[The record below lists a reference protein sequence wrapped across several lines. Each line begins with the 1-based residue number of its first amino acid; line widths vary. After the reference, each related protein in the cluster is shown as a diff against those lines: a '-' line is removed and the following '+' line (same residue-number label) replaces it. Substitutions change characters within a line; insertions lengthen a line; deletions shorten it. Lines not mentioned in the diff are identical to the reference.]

1 MKDLTATLA
10 FRDKF
15 AYSTGSLGKE
25 VAHGLISCYVFLYC
39 IQVLELDIPFLG
51 VLYLSHNLIGII
63 TAPLLGIVL
72 DNITCRFG
80 KYKLLTFLGLLLNCA
95 TLLGFYYLPELTPSN
110 IELTV
115 TIIYLIWS
123 MSFFMIDLP
132 SWSILSAFN
141 SSYAT
146 RDAMAT
152 VPCITNHLGTQML
165 VLCVLPFMQHASS
178 IFDTLSYSLGALV
191 AFYIMLISQ
200 SIFLF
205 LLHNNAF
212 HGTAR
217 PAAHPAPPAAHPVPT
232 QPAARPAPAQSAAYP
247 MPTQS
252 AARPAQP
259 AERLTPD
266 SAAPIMLTH
275 GAASSAEEEEE
286 ESATVGTSMARTP
299 RLWEATAPRAW
310 PETIPLG
317 TPVATP
323 HSVSH
328 LRLKERLYTMAQVLI
343 KNDQLMVIFLSTV
356 LLYTAF
362 GLMLGA
368 YISFFIEHELLLAP
382 SLYLILLGAGLL
394 QLFAMASFETLVRHT
409 SRTFIFSLALYMSMS
424 GFALMFWAE
433 YSSSYLF
440 PLLAASI
447 FLTNLGVGLCKVAL
461 TSMTIDTVDYGEFKL
476 SVRTDGLIF
485 SLRAMAHNLGQTIS
499 FCFYGG
505 ALTIGYIL
513 GAHNTLGLPADISAA
528 VLIVLIL
535 QVVTL
540 CLYLK
545 FYKLNG
551 AFYRNVLNNLQYLR
565 QNQNVV
571 SPSLHDQANNKF
583 MLRYALDESTMLIKL
598 NANNVD
604 DVIKAMVQKLSEV
617 QAITSEHDFMADL
630 RARLTLGPCGIA
642 EGIALPHAKSSAVR
656 RATVVVATLDHP
668 IDLGALDGRDCD
680 LIFLLASPD
689 DGYTHMNL
697 LGRLSL
703 LLNESGFADKLR
715 ASGSPT
721 ELFERMIQC
730 ERHIVR

>member
-25 VAHGLISCYVFLYC
+25 IAHGLISCYVFLYC

-51 VLYLSHNLIGII
+51 VLYLSHNLLGII
-63 TAPLLGIVL
+63 TAPLLGILL
-72 DNITCRFG
+72 DNLNCRFG
-80 KYKLLTFLGLLLNCA
+80 KYKLLTFFGLILNCA
-95 TLLGFYYLPELTPSN
+95 TLMGFYYLPALTPSKV
-110 IELTV
+110 ELTV
-115 TIIYLIWS
+115 ALIYLLWS
-123 MSFFMIDLP
+123 LSFFMIDLP

-141 SSYAT
+141 AANTT

-152 VPCITNHLGTQML
+152 VPCITNHLGTQLL
-165 VLCVLPFMQHASS
+165 VICALPFMQHAST
-178 IFDTLSYSLGALV
+178 IFETISYPLGALV

-205 LLHNNAF
+205 LLKNNAF
-212 HGTAR
+212 HGTVRHPSPSSAGSATGLA
-217 PAAHPAPPAAHPVPT
+217 PAAAPAPQAD
-232 QPAARPAPAQSAAYP
+232 SAELKTA
-247 MPTQS
+247 
-252 AARPAQP
+252 
-259 AERLTPD
+259 PD
-266 SAAPIMLTH
+266 SEWAKQ
-275 GAASSAEEEEE
+275 EEEEE
-286 ESATVGTSMARTP
+286 ESSTE
-299 RLWEATAPRAW
+299 LTANNYDYA
-310 PETIPLG
+310 LG
-317 TPVATP
+317 TLGTKPSLVTTLNRIADGQAREP
-323 HSVSH
+323 LAYQAPAVNH
-328 LRLKERLYTMAQVLI
+328 LSFKERLYTMTQVLV

-362 GLMLGA
+362 GLILGA
-368 YISFFIEHELLLAP
+368 YVSFFIAHQLLLNP
-382 SLYLILLGAGLL
+382 TLYLILLGAGLL

-409 SRTFIFSLALYMSMS
+409 SRTFIFSLALYLTIV

-433 YSSSYLF
+433 YSRSYTLQI
-440 PLLAASI
+440 LAASI

-461 TSMTIDTVDYGEFKL
+461 TAMTIDTVDYGEFKL

-499 FCFYGG
+499 FFFYGG

-513 GAHNTLGLPADISAA
+513 GANNKAGMPGEISGA

-535 QVVTL
+535 LVLTL
-540 CLYLK
+540 FLYLN

-565 QNQNVV
+565 QNQDVIRPTL
-571 SPSLHDQANNKF
+571 SDLPSNKF

-604 DVIKAMVQKLSEV
+604 DILKAIVQKLSEV
-617 QAITSEHDFMADL
+617 HAISSEHDFMSDL
-630 RARLTLGPCGIA
+630 RARLALGPCGIA

-668 IDLGALDGRDCD
+668 IDLGALDGRYCD

-689 DGYTHMNL
+689 DGYTHINL

-730 ERHIVR
+730 ERHIMR